1 MRCPRLLASVLSVT
15 AAAAAIAPLARAEFA
30 EGNPVWIQGIAGPQ
44 NGYTYWGTNIN
55 GQYHDLGDANQ
66 QYQDTFNPNN
76 YVSVTSWVNSPWS
89 VTFSFDF
96 SAYSPGTYSLH
107 ALEIIG
113 LKNDGSLSSVTAS
126 QGAAYV
132 QAGNKIRWDGNGAD
146 LANAPKLVLVIEQ
159 VPAPGALALLTLGG
173 LTRTRRRR

>member
-1 MRCPRLLASVLSVT
+1 MRARILLASVLGAS
-15 AAAAAIAPLARAEFA
+15 AAVAIAPLAHAEFA
-30 EGNPVWIQGIAGPQ
+30 EGNPVWIQGVAGPE
-44 NGYTYWGTNIN
+44 NGYTYWGTNIS

-66 QYQDTFNPNN
+66 QYQDTFNTNN

-126 QGAAYV
+126 QGGAVV
-132 QAGNKIRWDGNGAD
+132 QSGNKIRWDGTGAG

-159 VPAPGALALLTLGG
+159 VPAPGALALLALGG
-173 LTRTRRRR
+173 LTGTRRRR